1 LLYKIGFKSEHVLTG
16 DSLLVTGDIF
26 INPKDYAIYKLRY
39 SGTYLLKNGKKKEMF
54 DIIIEYGREKTVN
67 SLMGLKYISFNNI
80 FNVVDKSD
88 STYFKL
94 VGSLMQPGDKSNSNI
109 IMEFNYIPDSTSA
122 SNKECYEIFSDLK
135 KAKISKITMKGNQ
148 VLIKIVPMASNPR
161 TPPKFDINIKGIR
174 DINGRILNVKKN
186 LEFYQY
192 RELFVQEFNKP
203 ITFNESYYLQNV
215 PLINNQISRY
225 LGDQKYWMNTP
236 IH

>member
-1 LLYKIGFKSEHVLTG
+1 
-16 DSLLVTGDIF
+16 
-26 INPKDYAIYKLRY
+26 
-39 SGTYLLKNGKKKEMF
+39 
-54 DIIIEYGREKTVN
+54 
-67 SLMGLKYISFNNI
+67 
-80 FNVVDKSD
+80 
-88 STYFKL
+88 
-94 VGSLMQPGDKSNSNI
+94 
-109 IMEFNYIPDSTSA
+109 
-122 SNKECYEIFSDLK
+122 
-135 KAKISKITMKGNQ
+135 MKGNQ